1 MIKTNLTFLAIYA
14 CIACLNYLG
23 LLAVNDGS
31 LIELDSLSSFLC
43 IIASSSVCIQVIINL
58 IELTKE

>member
-1 MIKTNLTFLAIYA
+1 MRKTNLTFLAIYA

-23 LLAVNDGS
+23 VLAVTDGS
-31 LIELDSLSSFLC
+31 LIELDTLSSFLT
-43 IIASSSVCIQVIINL
+43 ILTASSLCIQIIINL